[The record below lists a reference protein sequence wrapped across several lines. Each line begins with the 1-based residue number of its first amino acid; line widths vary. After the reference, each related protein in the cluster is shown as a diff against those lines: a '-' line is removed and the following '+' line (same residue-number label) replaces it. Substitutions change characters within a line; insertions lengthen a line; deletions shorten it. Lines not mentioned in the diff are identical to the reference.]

1 MLAVSVLLITLS
13 LVVPR
18 LFGRKDSGLDLISG
32 G

>member
-1 MLAVSVLLITLS
+1 VLIALS